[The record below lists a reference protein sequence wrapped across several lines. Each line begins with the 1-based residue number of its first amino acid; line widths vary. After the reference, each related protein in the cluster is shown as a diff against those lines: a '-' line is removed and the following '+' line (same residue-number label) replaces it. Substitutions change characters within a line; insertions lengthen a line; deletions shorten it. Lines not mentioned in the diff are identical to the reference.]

1 VIGTLLEQ
9 ARAGFRLATSYRLSF
24 VLGLVARWW
33 TLVWVFFLAKLV
45 PADAALA
52 PELAQGY
59 LAFALVGVAVEQ
71 HLHFVLQSFSEKLR
85 EDELNG
91 LVPALLAT
99 PAPPVVALFGPLLWG
114 GLERSVTLLLMLGAA
129 ALVFGVS
136 FAGGNWLGA
145 LAVFVLA
152 SAAVAAWGVLSACFT
167 LLFKRGDPVLW
178 FSDTLG
184 FVFSGA
190 LIPLGLLP
198 APMRWIAAVY
208 PHAYAVSGLRAALL
222 RGAGLAELAGP
233 LVALA
238 GFALV
243 LLPLSLLALGRA
255 VRRVREAGTLG
266 FY

>member
-1 VIGTLLEQ
+1 MIGALWEQ
-9 ARAGFRLATSYRLSF
+9 ARAGLRLATSYRLSF
-24 VLGLVARWW
+24 ALGLVARWW

-45 PADAALA
+45 PADSALS

-71 HLHFVLQSFSEKLR
+71 HLHFVLQAFAEKLR

-99 PAPPVVALFGPLLWG
+99 PAPTALALFGPLLWG
-114 GLERSVTLLLMLGAA
+114 IVERSATLLLMLGAA
-129 ALVFGVS
+129 AVGFGVS

-145 LAVFVLA
+145 LAVFGLA
-152 SAAVAAWGVLSACFT
+152 TAAVAAWGVLSACFT
-167 LLFKRGDPVLW
+167 LVFKRGDPVLW

-190 LIPLGLLP
+190 LIPLALLP
-198 APMRWIAAVY
+198 APMRWVAAAY

-222 RGAGLAELAGP
+222 RDASFGELTLPLA
-233 LVALA
+233 VLA

-243 LLPLSLLALGRA
+243 LLPLSLRALERA
-255 VRRVREAGTLG
+255 VRQVRASGTAG